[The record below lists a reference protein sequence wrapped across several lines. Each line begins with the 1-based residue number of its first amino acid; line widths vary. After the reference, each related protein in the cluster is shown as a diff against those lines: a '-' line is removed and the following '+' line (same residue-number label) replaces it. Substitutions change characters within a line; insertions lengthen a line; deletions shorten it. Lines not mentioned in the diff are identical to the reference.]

1 MFRRG
6 LLIGLL
12 LEGLSGLLEILA
24 GLRLTL
30 RNGDV
35 TGVRVMLFGF
45 ANGGL
50 GLTLFRTWILSRLL
64 LGLLCSMDLAELL
77 LMLLLWALTGVLLMW
92 GLLLASLGG
101 LLLRLL
107 AGLLLMLCLL
117 AELLLTLFWGAPT
130 GLPLRLWWTGL
141 LLTDL
146 FVVVIDLFI
155 GLLLGLMLILLLIE
169 WLTLMLWLLLINV
182 RWNTA
187 SRSSKHKEWC
197 MKKYRKPRFALV
209 AS

>member
-50 GLTLFRTWILSRLL
+50 GLTLFRT
-64 LGLLCSMDLAELL
+64 
-77 LMLLLWALTGVLLMW
+77 
-92 GLLLASLGG
+92 
-101 LLLRLL
+101 
-107 AGLLLMLCLL
+107 
-117 AELLLTLFWGAPT
+117 
-130 GLPLRLWWTGL
+130 
-141 LLTDL
+141 
-146 FVVVIDLFI
+146 
-155 GLLLGLMLILLLIE
+155 
-169 WLTLMLWLLLINV
+169 
-182 RWNTA
+182 
-187 SRSSKHKEWC
+187 
-197 MKKYRKPRFALV
+197 
-209 AS
+209 